1 MVTGLTRFGS
11 QRWGALTGRRAL
23 AVTAAAIAAVGLSS
37 APASAHGRATPSGP
51 DLRVVASGLDN
62 PRGITTGPDG
72 ALYVAE
78 AGRGSDDP
86 AHANCIVTTD
96 PESGEQ
102 VTNCLGFTSALTKI
116 SNGHVRR
123 VVTGLPSVADAS
135 GMAAGGITSV
145 AIKDGRYAAVI
156 GCGCD
161 PRDKGANTPS
171 RAVKYAGHI
180 LWLDPR
186 HNRFHIGTDVSAYE
200 VNNPDAADPGS
211 SFDTNPY
218 ALTFGRHGNLV
229 VADAGGND
237 VLQVSPY
244 GRVSTLAVLHATLID
259 APPFLGLPPGTKIPL
274 QAVPNSIT
282 RGPDGA
288 YYVGQLTGFPFPVGA
303 ASVWR
308 IVPGHAPTRVASGF
322 TNIID
327 VTFDHRGRLVVLEIA
342 TNGLLDENSPGA
354 LWVVDRWGHKTLA
367 AKDGLVAPGGVA
379 IGRDNRAYITNFSIF
394 PHQGQVVSVR
404 LPR

>member
-1 MVTGLTRFGS
+1 MIRVS
-11 QRWGALTGRRAL
+11 QRLGARSGRRAL
-23 AVTAAAIAAVGLSS
+23 VLTAAAIAVAGLSS
-37 APASAHGRATPSGP
+37 APASAHGTTGPGGP
-51 DLRVVASGLDN
+51 DPRVVASGLDN

-86 AHANCIVTTD
+86 AHASCIVTTD
-96 PESGEQ
+96 PESGQQ
-102 VTNCLGFTSALTKI
+102 VTDCLGYTSALTRI
-116 SNGHVRR
+116 SNGHARR
-123 VVTGLPSVADAS
+123 IVTGLPSVSGPD

-145 AIKDGRYAAVI
+145 AIKGGRYAAVF

-161 PRDKGANTPS
+161 PRDKGATTPAG
-171 RAVKYAGHI
+171 AVRYAGHI

-186 HNRFHIGTDVSAYE
+186 HDRFRIGTDVSAYE
-200 VNNPDAADPGS
+200 INNPDAADPGS
-211 SFDTNPY
+211 SFDSNPY
-218 ALTFGRHGNLV
+218 ALAFGRNGSLV

-237 VLQVSPY
+237 VLQVSPH
-244 GRVSTLAVLHATLID
+244 GRVSTLAVLHAVLVD
-259 APPFLGLPPGTKIPL
+259 APPFLGLPPGTRIPL

-288 YYVGQLTGFPFPVGA
+288 YYVGQLTGFPFPAGA

-327 VTFDHRGRLVVLEIA
+327 VTFDHQGRLVVLEIA
-342 TNGLLDENSPGA
+342 TRGLLDETSPGA
-354 LWVVDRWGHKTLA
+354 LWVVDHRGHRTLVA
-367 AKDGLVAPGGVA
+367 SDGLVAPGGVA
-379 IGRDNRAYITNFSIF
+379 IGPDGRAYVTNFSIF
-394 PHQGQVVSVR
+394 PHQGQVVSLR
-404 LPR
+404 LPH